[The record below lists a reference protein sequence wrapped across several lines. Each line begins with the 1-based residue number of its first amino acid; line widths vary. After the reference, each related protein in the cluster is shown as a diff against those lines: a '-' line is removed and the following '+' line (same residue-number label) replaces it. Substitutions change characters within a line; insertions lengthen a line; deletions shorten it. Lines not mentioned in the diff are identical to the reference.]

1 MNHGARIQAQLS
13 LKRGGLGLRSC
24 QRHASAAYISSA
36 STFHGQTDLASAI
49 TAYNLQ
55 VQTSDQITEGV
66 MSQRRLSNAIEK
78 QDFTNL
84 AEQVTVAERVILEA
98 ISAKHASDW
107 LTVTPSPGL
116 GFRFLP
122 EEFQTLVK
130 MRLRLPLYA
139 DGISCPLCTDKTL
152 DKLGYHAV
160 TCGRGPDVVSRHNA
174 LRDYLYNVCRQAG
187 FCPALEQG
195 AGLNGTRTRPADI
208 LIPTWSLGRAGA
220 IDVTCT
226 NPLTPTHLTGATV
239 SVTDCL
245 ESAERKKHDENDAK
259 CHELNWTC
267 LPVATNSIWRV
278 WDREQQDPQTNCDA
292 SCPPRQ
298 RKQIAFCKEAV
309 RWASCRVGKKRCEGY
324 PCTDACPCV
333 TTSSTTLHLH
343 LLCMPKN
350 FQNAAYRV
358 HPTSSSHT
366 GSFREQKVKQRVFV
380 YFPQT
385 KIAK

>member
-1 MNHGARIQAQLS
+1 M
-13 LKRGGLGLRSC
+13 
-24 QRHASAAYISSA
+24 
-36 STFHGQTDLASAI
+36 
-49 TAYNLQ
+49 
-55 VQTSDQITEGV
+55 
-66 MSQRRLSNAIEK
+66 
-78 QDFTNL
+78 
-84 AEQVTVAERVILEA
+84 AERVILEA

-139 DGISCPLCTDKTL
+139 DGISCPLCTDRTL

-195 AGLNGTRTRPADI
+195 AGLDGTRTRPADI

-226 NPLTPTHLTGATV
+226 NLLTPTHLTGATV

-245 ESAERKKHDENDAK
+245 ESAERKKQTKTMRKRSADENDDK

-267 LPVATNSIWRV
+267 LPVATTPYGGFGIESSKTLKRIAMRV
-278 WDREQQDPQTNCDA
+278 ALQG
-292 SCPPRQ
+292 
-298 RKQIAFCKEAV
+298 KESRSHSARRLYGGLAV
-309 RWASCRVGKKRCEGY
+309 VLARS
-324 PCTDACPCV
+324 
-333 TTSSTTLHLH
+333 
-343 LLCMPKN
+343 
-350 FQNAAYRV
+350 AAL
-358 HPTSSSHT
+358 
-366 GSFREQKVKQRVFV
+366 
-380 YFPQT
+380 
-385 KIAK
+385 